1 MIYKQKYPFLPH
13 DIIAFFNNTTVSATN
28 TPD

>member
-13 DIIAFFNNTTVSATN
+13 DIIASFNNTTVSATH
-28 TPD
+28 TLD